1 MHNSRKII
9 QILPF
14 AFEHIGWVEKYAE
27 ILNEIFPNEITTI
40 EGWKDFEIFEPVQN
54 CSVPKFWQRNF
65 WKIWKK
71 ISRKNTKIII
81 SHIRF
86 SPTTWFVFLIAKA
99 KKIPY
104 LHIEHGTGFL
114 IHRNFWIR
122 NIAKIFDLTIGKI
135 ILRRADWVVCV
146 SEAGKNWVQNFS
158 NRAEKISVIYR
169 GFSVLQTEKIQNPIS
184 KIGFVGRLVSLKNL
198 TILFQALKNLEKY
211 PWTLEIVGEWEMQW
225 EWENFVKNLWIHHRV
240 KFLGNKNHEWLLQ
253 NFYPKIDI
261 FVNPSLQEWLP
272 TTVIEAMLSGVT
284 VLASDVG
291 GTREIP
297 NISLFEPNETSL
309 TENLK
314 KNFDWK
320 NLPKTKNSHN
330 FSLQKM
336 KHDFEQIFKNL

>member
-1 MHNSRKII
+1 M
-9 QILPF
+9 
-14 AFEHIGWVEKYAE
+14 
-27 ILNEIFPNEITTI
+27 
-40 EGWKDFEIFEPVQN
+40 
-54 CSVPKFWQRNF
+54 PKFWQRNF

-135 ILRRADWVVCV
+135 ILRRADWVVYV

-158 NRAEKISVIYR
+158 HRAGKISVIYR
-169 GFSVLQTEKIQNPIS
+169 GFSVLQPEKIQNPIL

-211 PWTLEIVGEWEMQW
+211 PWALEVVGE
-225 EWENFVKNLWIHHRV
+225 
-240 KFLGNKNHEWLLQ
+240 
-253 NFYPKIDI
+253 
-261 FVNPSLQEWLP
+261 
-272 TTVIEAMLSGVT
+272 
-284 VLASDVG
+284 
-291 GTREIP
+291 
-297 NISLFEPNETSL
+297 
-309 TENLK
+309 
-314 KNFDWK
+314 
-320 NLPKTKNSHN
+320 
-330 FSLQKM
+330 
-336 KHDFEQIFKNL
+336 